1 LRNDWLESQ
10 SDDGGPDGLG
20 QVGDQGTPL
29 GVVVEPEPKS
39 GSSAMSAEARP
50 PGTRQASPSPSLDAR
65 GGQPRDREAQR
76 GVRRAIRVRRTTPVG
91 WLGRVNHKT
100 VLIRGVQAA
109 GKSTVAQL
117 LAERLPRS
125 VHVEGDVFRRM
136 VVNGRVDMTPDLPAE
151 AIRQLRL
158 RYQFMASTCDTY
170 VRAGFTVVPLG
181 LDSGGSALH
190 LPGRAVPLWPHLVA
204 ARVSATRA

>member
-1 LRNDWLESQ
+1 MPAAGNHVIEKLNGASAVLFGCGGRRRLVGWGESERQ
-10 SDDGGPDGLG
+10 NS
-20 QVGDQGTPL
+20 VDQGRA
-29 GVVVEPEPKS
+29 GGGEVD
-39 GSSAMSAEARP
+39 GRP
-50 PGTRQASPSPSLDAR
+50 
-65 GGQPRDREAQR
+65 
-76 GVRRAIRVRRTTPVG
+76 V
-91 WLGRVNHKT
+91 
-100 VLIRGVQAA
+100 A
-109 GKSTVAQL
+109 G
-117 LAERLPRS
+117 ERLPRS